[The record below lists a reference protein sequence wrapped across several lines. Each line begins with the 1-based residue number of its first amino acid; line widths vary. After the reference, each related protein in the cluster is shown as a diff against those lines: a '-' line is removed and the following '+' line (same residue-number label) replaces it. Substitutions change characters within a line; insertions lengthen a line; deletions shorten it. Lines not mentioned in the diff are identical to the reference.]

1 MSNQAM
7 KKRHWDRIA
16 AITGHEFNFEMESI
30 PLKSIMEA
38 PLLEFKEDIEDV
50 CIAAV
55 KEKDIESKL
64 SQIVAE
70 WTVQTLQF
78 SSFKMRG
85 ELLLKGVETQDIVTL
100 MEDSLMML
108 SSLLSNR
115 YFKLHSITGTNT
127 IIPLFSANSDHT

>member
-1 MSNQAM
+1 
-7 KKRHWDRIA
+7 
-16 AITGHEFNFEMESI
+16 
-30 PLKSIMEA
+30 
-38 PLLEFKEDIEDV
+38 
-50 CIAAV
+50 V

>member
-1 MSNQAM
+1 
-7 KKRHWDRIA
+7 
-16 AITGHEFNFEMESI
+16 
-30 PLKSIMEA
+30 
-38 PLLEFKEDIEDV
+38 
-50 CIAAV
+50 V

-115 YFKLHSITGTNT
+115 YFILHSITGTNT